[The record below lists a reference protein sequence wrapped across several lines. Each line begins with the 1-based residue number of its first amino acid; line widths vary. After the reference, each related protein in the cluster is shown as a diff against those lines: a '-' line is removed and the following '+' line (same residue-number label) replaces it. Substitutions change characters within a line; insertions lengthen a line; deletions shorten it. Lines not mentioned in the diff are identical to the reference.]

1 MLHVNVACKLGWW
14 LHAYCLS
21 MMLPPEPICLNEST
35 WPTGAD
41 TSGQVD
47 LAARA
52 DMSGRTWLP

>member
-1 MLHVNVACKLGWW
+1 MLTACL
-14 LHAYCLS
+14 
-21 MMLPPEPICLNEST
+21 MLPPEPICLNEST